1 MASLNE
7 QTENI
12 FPNQS
17 KSNIAN
23 ETVTIPQ
30 MGLPAPLPDPYS
42 PEISAIRKKM
52 ILQDIPKAIP
62 KVATGVVTGTLGL
75 PSDMLDLATFA
86 TEMTAKFGDDE
97 ITSSGDFGSIAK
109 AILPK
114 IQSLQEKYGRD
125 AFDKMFT
132 ELTGVKSDA
141 SDPAQIIGE
150 LISLGSAIKYGAKGV
165 DAVAEGISTVAEQT
179 KKAFQPQAVTPE
191 GIAMPIPEQ
200 PKGGQISEIIGGR
213 IGIDEL
219 GKDPKYQDSIKQPEG
234 LFGEIYRSEKGKPDA
249 QKLSAAK
256 ALEYANIQSTH
267 NSLLENNKF
276 DEIKQILSPDE
287 LSFIRK
293 QVFLKN
299 PELLKDLDAAEKIT
313 DTEILQQNK
322 NVVAELLQRKRYAET
337 GVYVG
342 RTGETI
348 DGSAVSQI
356 RFEIPDVD
364 ASLNTD
370 KVNQIV
376 EDIDFHGYDI
386 SSGKMSEGFL
396 SSDFDG
402 LPEEI
407 KTTTLG
413 ELLNHDMLYAAYG
426 KQITARPLS
435 MSPKREYESIKDMRI
450 EITPNTAGASY
461 YRNSDI
467 IKINPKVLLQEPE
480 KIKSLL
486 LHEVQHAVQG
496 REGFESGA
504 SRLNYYTD
512 GFAESDFT
520 KPFFKRNYFFNEYK
534 KLLKKGMSD
543 SAVKTQIDLIRKIAT
558 QIDANSKKAK
568 KLNLEKIW
576 ADSEPKGVDYIDG
589 IDWDALV
596 TKMVDET
603 NFVKKKNPDKN
614 TKKLVELAIKENF
627 FNKVDNIAGDKYY
640 NTLGELEATTVQAR
654 DAFSTMLKKQGF
666 SREEI
671 LDTLKK
677 VSPLATRDLAADI
690 KMSRMMDAV
699 TEKAGVPVP
708 IKEGTLDI
716 TGDIEGVY
724 SRTTPTYS
732 RIDEFRKRT
741 ENVGEES
748 PLDVSKQTDNLPEL
762 RVDNPGKDFK
772 GREYTDKKI
781 ESALEDKNKA
791 IAAGLTET
799 DTATV
804 NIGNFSGQTAFFTK
818 PVRLDPKMLKDVKG
832 MMGEH
837 KTRNK
842 SRKLE
847 LLKKSIK
854 EKGYEESPILIHVR
868 EDGVPF
874 VTEGNHRLAEAIQSN
889 RESIPVEIKYL
900 RGAENVEGIL
910 NPKTLGLKN
919 KTSKQTD
926 DMLINML
933 GDEGIGAE
941 HPNIQEAVN
950 KYVYDVDKS
959 SIEKAIASPD
969 YPSYKAD
976 LQRILKKE
984 FPDGKIPVTRI
995 LNYASRPDGK
1005 KPKKVK
1011 SVLDIEDIAFA
1022 GNEAEREL
1030 IANLNGD
1037 LTSFS
1042 IDNIKKEMNRG
1053 GVPTM
1058 QKKNIESQQLE
1069 LFGGMKD
1076 QGGTKDPV
1084 SGNDVPVGSTKKEG
1098 RDDIPAQLS
1107 EGEFVL
1113 PADVVRYH
1121 GLEKI
1126 MGLRDQAKQGLNKME
1141 AMGQMG
1147 NSDEATLPDDTPFM
1161 AQAGG
1166 VAGVNVQ
1173 DPAEL
1178 TKKDSIFKTRNPY
1191 GQQPQMPPPFMP
1203 IIDPPT
1209 PPKVEAPEQTPR
1221 TFEDT
1226 MGGVGYGQL
1235 QQQVSKLY
1243 KNNKTGETRV
1253 IPFVNGKPIYPIPAG
1268 FVPIEEAGV
1277 AAPETGVDTAKV
1289 DTTRVTED
1297 KDRDRQTASGATGSF
1312 NLGDIDFAGIGLGLL
1327 NPLLGIG
1334 YQALKR
1340 QKGDTDLT
1348 TRPPEFGPPSARR
1361 SPTGYSALG
1370 NTMVTGQTGTNVG
1383 DKDINTGG
1391 TFNNSFAVDTTSSDL
1406 HTYGGAKRNEQGHTI
1421 YRTINEQVKS
1431 LKSAAKTGW
1440 FGGPLSAMEYQ
1451 GLTDDAKKRYN
1462 MFTQEFKRLGGD
1474 IDSQIYGTID
1484 ENGNLVNSDNYNQY
1498 LNAIKNENVS
1508 GTNKIPPKE
1517 GDGYLVS
1524 DGKAYKGT
1532 YTVNKTTG
1540 DMQFEKVGGGTIISS
1555 GGSGLVGDLTGSG
1568 QKTKPATGQ
1577 DRPPEETKQ
1586 DAAMKRKQEA
1596 DKARAEAN
1604 AYAKQLEAKAKA
1616 AAEAEGKRKKAELA
1630 KQIRK
1635 AQEEQR
1641 KRDEA
1646 EQRRRDEAE
1655 ANRKE
1660 RAGITSRGKKVDTAS
1675 LRGTGRR
1682 GGRGIVRAK
1691 GGLMTKPAIKNMKRG
1706 GLASR

>member
-1 MASLNE
+1 MDSLEE
-7 QTENI
+7 QTEQG
-12 FPNQS
+12 FYGSPLY
-17 KSNIAN
+17 KRL
-23 ETVTIPQ
+23 
-30 MGLPAPLPDPYS
+30 GLPEFRS
-42 PEISAIRKKM
+42 KEEIKEGLKSLAIG
-52 ILQDIPKAIP
+52 P
-62 KVATGVVTGTLGL
+62 VTGTLGL
-75 PSDMLDLATFA
+75 PFDILDLANLANDLSADYT
-86 TEMTAKFGDDE
+86 GN
-97 ITSSGDFGSIAK
+97 ILAK
-109 AILPK
+109 AIQPK
-114 IQSLQEKYGRD
+114 LNEIQEKYGRD
-125 AFDKMFT
+125 AFDREFT
-132 ELTGVKSDA
+132 KLTGIKSDA
-141 SDPAQIIGE
+141 SDVNQMVGE
-150 LISLGSAIKYGAKGV
+150 LVSLGGLAKAGASSAKVLTKNIKDIA
-165 DAVAEGISTVAEQT
+165 DQT
-179 KKAFQPQAVTPE
+179 KTLLKPKIDKAKDVIQTTFDQTKQAFQPQLATADGIKIPDGTDINKDVVDTSKVESVVSSDSPVGQEAYSRFLQQGFDKVEPTPE
-191 GIAMPIPEQ
+191 NMAKAITETGGFISKDGKFRAIIDPTKATFNVKNVDLLEGGTLGDPFYEKAALDINNKAGLKIDIAKFTERIESDSLTIGDLLDYEGLYSQFDQLPPSGKPFINKYTRKPFQ
-200 PKGGQISEIIGGR
+200 PLRDIKVEFISKKDEATQGGHYSYDDVIRITRAEAGRDLGYVRGLLIHELQHAVQHRMGLTSGDNTRAFFKDLNHKKIYEEDLKQANDLGDARGSDISEKIDIGELPDFLTGIDIPNYYSGASGNIYVNDKVIELSEQLNKTYFDIFKEKPFEIMEYSQDINNK
-213 IGIDEL
+213 IGINARDAGYGKHGVEL
-219 GKDPKYQDSIKQPEG
+219 TNIHIDYLIEALARKINIREDGKLKK
-234 LFGEIYRSEKGKPDA
+234 LFGDKESVVLDGSPVSANDVEMTYKYVKSADNKPVIKVLNHADQNISSTNLNNYDRQRPELFDQGHKTVDNPLKDIFDITNDNGEFEKHIKDIIFEKPNLVHMYVYGKNSKKGEFADIEDLNDGKGLVLIDSSNTAVVGDVVPNLEKQQELVDFYKNLLEDI
-249 QKLSAAK
+249 KLGNIGKNTVKTDPIFGDTISTPFDRFKK
-256 ALEYANIQSTH
+256 ALMDQIDARVALNRTNIKTHKEIADSGIYPTAYANDYGLEVINYTDDEVLKYEKAKDKAFKSYLNKLGEKESKVAQ
-267 NSLLENNKF
+267 NLKKIEDYPEAIKKEILEN
-276 DEIKQILSPDE
+276 
-287 LSFIRK
+287 
-293 QVFLKN
+293 
-299 PELLKDLDAAEKIT
+299 
-313 DTEILQQNK
+313 
-322 NVVAELLQRKRYAET
+322 
-337 GVYVG
+337 
-342 RTGETI
+342 
-348 DGSAVSQI
+348 
-356 RFEIPDVD
+356 
-364 ASLNTD
+364 
-370 KVNQIV
+370 
-376 EDIDFHGYDI
+376 
-386 SSGKMSEGFL
+386 
-396 SSDFDG
+396 
-402 LPEEI
+402 EE
-407 KTTTLG
+407 
-413 ELLNHDMLYAAYG
+413 
-426 KQITARPLS
+426 
-435 MSPKREYESIKDMRI
+435 
-450 EITPNTAGASY
+450 
-461 YRNSDI
+461 
-467 IKINPKVLLQEPE
+467 VLLQED
-480 KIKSLL
+480 
-486 LHEVQHAVQG
+486 A
-496 REGFESGA
+496 
-504 SRLNYYTD
+504 D
-512 GFAESDFT
+512 
-520 KPFFKRNYFFNEYK
+520 
-534 KLLKKGMSD
+534 KL
-543 SAVKTQIDLIRKIAT
+543 
-558 QIDANSKKAK
+558 
-568 KLNLEKIW
+568 
-576 ADSEPKGVDYIDG
+576 Y
-589 IDWDALV
+589 
-596 TKMVDET
+596 
-603 NFVKKKNPDKN
+603 
-614 TKKLVELAIKENF
+614 
-627 FNKVDNIAGDKYY
+627 
-640 NTLGELEATTVQAR
+640 GE
-654 DAFSTMLKKQGF
+654 
-666 SREEI
+666 
-671 LDTLKK
+671 
-677 VSPLATRDLAADI
+677 
-690 KMSRMMDAV
+690 
-699 TEKAGVPVP
+699 
-708 IKEGTLDI
+708 I
-716 TGDIEGVY
+716 TG
-724 SRTTPTYS
+724 
-732 RIDEFRKRT
+732 
-741 ENVGEES
+741 EE
-748 PLDVSKQTDNLPEL
+748 PE
-762 RVDNPGKDFK
+762 P
-772 GREYTDKKI
+772 
-781 ESALEDKNKA
+781 SAA
-791 IAAGLTET
+791 
-799 DTATV
+799 V
-804 NIGNFSGQTAFFTK
+804 
-818 PVRLDPKMLKDVKG
+818 
-832 MMGEH
+832 
-837 KTRNK
+837 
-842 SRKLE
+842 
-847 LLKKSIK
+847 
-854 EKGYEESPILIHVR
+854 
-868 EDGVPF
+868 
-874 VTEGNHRLAEAIQSN
+874 
-889 RESIPVEIKYL
+889 
-900 RGAENVEGIL
+900 
-910 NPKTLGLKN
+910 
-919 KTSKQTD
+919 KQTD

-976 LQRILKKE
+976 LQRILKKQ

-1084 SGNDVPVGSTKKEG
+1084 SGNDVPVGSTKKEV

-1209 PPKVEAPEQTPR
+1209 PPKVEAPEQQPR
-1221 TFEDT
+1221 TFEDM

-1312 NLGDIDFAGIGLGLL
+1312 NLGDIDFAGIGLGLI

-1340 QKGDTDLT
+1340 QKGDTDFKRGPSFSDRAT
-1348 TRPPEFGPPSARR
+1348 GKFSGSPASGYFDRPKTNKVG
-1361 SPTGYSALG
+1361 TG
-1370 NTMVTGQTGTNVG
+1370 VG
-1383 DKDINTGG
+1383 DTDVNTQG
-1391 TFNNSFAVDTTSSDL
+1391 TFNNSFAVDDNESDL

-1462 MFTQEFKRLGGD
+1462 NFAQEFKRLGGD
-1474 IDSQIYGTID
+1474 IDGQIYATVD
-1484 ENGNLVNSDNYNQY
+1484 ENGNLVNSDIYNEY
-1498 LNAIKNENVS
+1498 LNKIETLNVGGSGVAPSDVEDKN
-1508 GTNKIPPKE
+1508 GQG

-1524 DGKAYKGT
+1524 NGKAYKGK
-1532 YTVNKTTG
+1532 YVYSSDGNL
-1540 DMQFEKVGGGTIISS
+1540 QFEKVGGGTIISA

-1568 QKTKPATGQ
+1568 NKTVPLVKKEDEMAGVKEAQ
-1577 DRPPEETKQ
+1577 EEEQ
-1586 DAAMKRKQEA
+1586 RRKDE
-1596 DKARAEAN
+1596 AEARRIAEAEKLQQQKEAE
-1604 AYAKQLEAKAKA
+1604 AYQKQLEAKAKA

-1630 KQIRK
+1630 KQI
-1635 AQEEQR
+1635 AQAEQR

-1682 GGRGIVRAK
+1682 GGQGIVRAK
-1691 GGLMTKPAIKNMKRG
+1691 GGLMTKPTKKNMKRG